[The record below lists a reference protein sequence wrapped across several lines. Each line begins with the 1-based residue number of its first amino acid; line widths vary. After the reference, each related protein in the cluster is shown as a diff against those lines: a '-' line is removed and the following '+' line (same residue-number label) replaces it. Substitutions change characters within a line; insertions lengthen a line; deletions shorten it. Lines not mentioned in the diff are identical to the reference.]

1 MDNQINYM
9 IPGLYEHYLL
19 NKEFLEILKE
29 NRHCFYEGTTIRA
42 VYGNFQY
49 SIWDGGRVFSKYHHA
64 TLEEIEEVSSFYKKE
79 KIPIRLIFTNTK
91 IEKEHCYDRFN
102 NLVLQVCEDELNEIV
117 VNSPILEDYI
127 RTNYPKYK
135 FISSTTKCITDVNK
149 LKEEI
154 NNPKYSLVCFD
165 YNLNHN
171 KKFLESLSTEEKQK
185 CEFLINAICPPG
197 CPERKNHYD
206 LNSFSGLNY
215 GKTFKLCHCGISG
228 NGLGPDEICQVTHI
242 NPNEMLNY
250 YLPNGFNNFKIEGRS
265 FTSYIHLCNLI
276 NYMVK
281 PKYQIYIMSL
291 FNKFF
296 IGNGEKN

>member
-1 MDNQINYM
+1 MKQQINYM
-9 IPGLYEHYLL
+9 IPGLYENYFL
-19 NKEFLEILKE
+19 NREFLDIFKNHKE
-29 NRHCFYEGTTIRA
+29 CFYDGATIRA

-49 SIWDGGRVFSKYHHA
+49 SIWDGGRVFQKYNHA
-64 TLEEIEEVSSFYKKE
+64 SLEEIEEISSFYKEE

-102 NLVLQVCEDELNEIV
+102 NLVLQVCENEFNEIV

-171 KKFLESLSTEEKQK
+171 KKFLESLSPEEKQK

-206 LNSFSGLNY
+206 LNSLSSLNY
-215 GKTFKLCHCGISG
+215 GKKFKLLSCGISG
-228 NGLGPDEICQVTHI
+228 NGLGLDEKCQITHI
-242 NPNEMLNY
+242 NPEEMFSY
-250 YLPNGFNNFKIEGRS
+250 YLPNGFNNFKIEGRT
-265 FTSYIHLCNLI
+265 FTSYFHLCNLVK
-276 NYMVK
+276 YMVK
-281 PKYQIYIMSL
+281 PEYQIYIMSL
-291 FNKFF
+291 FARLFKKE
-296 IGNGEKN
+296 GEN